1 MPHKLS
7 GFAVMP
13 LVYMLGLYLCI
24 PIHAAPSLT
33 LHHIHGLSYSAD
45 GKQLYIPM
53 HHGARHLNGSQW
65 SSKAPG
71 PEHDYMGFAVTRE
84 FFYSSGHPAPGGR
97 SAA

>member
-7 GFAVMP
+7 GFGVMP

-53 HHGARHLNGSQW
+53 HHGLAIYNGSQW
-65 SSKAPG
+65 SKAPG
-71 PEHDYMGFAVTRE
+71 PEHDYMGFAVTV
-84 FFYSSGHPAPGGR
+84 SSFIAVVIRPLGQR
-97 SAA
+97 